1 MNEIFDRKLL
11 KQNQMRALARY
22 CEHNFLYHEIANR
35 IVENVQSF
43 SRDFKNCLEIGARDG
58 YLTSL
63 LAQEQNIKNT
73 SQILD
78 DEILL
83 CLQEDFDLV
92 VSNLNF
98 HHINAVPQFLLQIKN
113 LLKPGG
119 MFIASFFAE
128 ENLPELH
135 KTIFEVE
142 SEIYNGISPRMIP
155 TIDVKT
161 AANLLQKAGF
171 SHPISNLERIEI
183 EYQDPYNLLKDL
195 KMMGQGNIMH
205 KRSRRFFTKSFLQ
218 KVLQYYRQNFSNQ
231 NGSVKAT
238 FEIVT
243 IVGFK
248 KIT

>member
-11 KQNQMRALARY
+11 KQNQARALAQFAK
-22 CEHNFLYHEIANR
+22 HNFLYHEIANR
-35 IVENVQSF
+35 IVENLQFF
-43 SRDFKNCLEIGARDG
+43 SRDFENCLEIGARDG
-58 YLTSL
+58 YLSGL
-63 LAQEQNIKNT
+63 LAHEQNIKNIQT
-73 SQILD
+73 ISD
-78 DEILL
+78 DETLSFS
-83 CLQEDFDLV
+83 QESFDLII
-92 VSNLNF
+92 SNLNF
-98 HHINAVPQFLLQIKN
+98 HHINLVPQFLLQVKS

-135 KTIFEVE
+135 KTIFAVE
-142 SEIYNGISPRMIP
+142 NEIYNGISPRMIP

-161 AANLLQKAGF
+161 AANLLQKSGF

-183 EYQDPYNLLKDL
+183 EYQNPLNLLKDL
-195 KMMGQGNIMH
+195 KKMGQGNIMN
-205 KRSRRFFTKSFLQ
+205 KRSRRFFTKGFLRE
-218 KVLQYYRQNFSNQ
+218 VLKYYHENFANE

-248 KIT
+248 